1 MEVRI
6 VMRESLENVN
16 VGDMVIRQNRYGE
29 MDIVEVIRV
38 TKTQIAVEGG
48 SRYRK
53 ADGGSI
59 GTGIWDRT
67 CIFMPVKGEVE
78 RLKKKQFIRDVAS
91 RMKRV
96 NMNTISYE
104 QAVKIK
110 EVLGL

>member
-1 MEVRI
+1 
-6 VMRESLENVN
+6 MRESLENVK
-16 VGDMVIRQNRYGE
+16 VGDVVIRQNRYGE
-29 MDIVEVIRV
+29 TEIVEVIRV

-53 ADGGSI
+53 ADGNSI

-67 CIFMPVKGEVE
+67 FIFMPVKGEVE
-78 RLKKKQFIRDVAS
+78 RLRKKQFVREVALLV
-91 RMKRV
+91 KRV
-96 NMNTISYE
+96 NMNAISYE

>member
-6 VMRESLENVN
+6 VMRESLENVK
-16 VGDMVIRQNRYGE
+16 VGDVVIRQNRYGE
-29 MDIVEVIRV
+29 MEIVDVIKV
-38 TKTQIAVEGG
+38 TKTQIAVESG

-53 ADGGSI
+53 ADGCSI

-78 RLKKKQFIRDVAS
+78 RLRKKQFIREVAS
-91 RMKRV
+91 RMKHV
-96 NMNTISYE
+96 NMNGITYE